1 MKKYIFN
8 IVLFSLFSL
17 IPIATISILG
27 DAAALFYKAR
37 FYSDLE
43 ENLKLTNIIEVTANH
58 DERIFKKTLL
68 EANAELKFDKVI
80 FGSSRVMLVSSKH
93 SLNLGVSG
101 ASLEDILALYQILVE
116 QKITMDTILIGVD
129 PWLFYNADSRWKSI
143 SKYYFDFKGSQE
155 KGVVKHRLGQL
166 LDPIYFQESL
176 KNLVTNGINSPYIF
190 HDEHPIHHSGTL
202 IFPRGHIEY
211 GEKYRNATKSEV
223 EEKIDSYL
231 SPRNHYKLN
240 ADVKLERDRIILFED
255 FISKLNAKG
264 IVICAIFPSYHPQ
277 VYLDLNNRYKVIEQT
292 EYIVREMDTFDC
304 FYGSYNPEISGLN
317 EDMFYDGM
325 HLNETGV
332 REILKKHTNTSGDI
346 K

>member
-1 MKKYIFN
+1 MKKFILN

-17 IPIATISILG
+17 IPIATVSILG
-27 DAAALFYKAR
+27 DASALFYKAR
-37 FYSDLE
+37 FYGDLE
-43 ENLKLTNIIEVTANH
+43 ENLKLMKLIEVTANH

-80 FGSSRVMLVSSKH
+80 FGSSRVMLVSSKQ

-116 QKITMDTILIGVD
+116 QKITMDTVLIGVD

-143 SKYYFDFKGSQE
+143 AKYYFDFKGSQDMRL
-155 KGVVKHRLGQL
+155 GKHRLSQL

-190 HDEHPIHHSGTL
+190 HNEHPIHHSGTL

-223 EEKIDSYL
+223 EEKIDAYL

-240 ADVKLERDRIILFED
+240 ADVNLETDRIRLFEN
-255 FISKLNAKG
+255 FISKLRVKG
-264 IVICAIFPSYHPQ
+264 IVVCAIFPSYHPR
-277 VYLDLNNRYKVIEQT
+277 VYFDLKNRYKVIEQT
-292 EYIVREMDTFDC
+292 ENIVREMDNFDC
-304 FYGSYNPEISGLN
+304 FYGSYNPELSSIN
-317 EDMFYDGM
+317 DDFFYDGM
-325 HLNETGV
+325 HLKEAGI
-332 REILKKHTNTSGDI
+332 RKILKNSY
-346 K
+346 